1 MTILPNGI
9 EVEGLVRD
17 FKGGVRAVDGI
28 DLTVEPG
35 EIYGF
40 LGPNGAGKSTTVLML
55 TTLLPPSSG
64 TARVAGHDIVREG
77 PEVRRAIGAALQEA
91 ALDPLLTGREHMRLQ
106 TTLQGVPK
114 AERRPRGDALLER
127 VGLMEAADR
136 KVRGYSGGMKRR
148 LDLALALV
156 HHPRILFLDE
166 PTTGLDPQSRA
177 DMWQE
182 VARLAH
188 DDGVTVFLT
197 TQYLE
202 EADVLAD
209 RIAIIDHGK
218 IVARGTPERAEGG
231 DRAADAGGRAGRAR
245 RARGG
250 GRGPGAVRHA
260 GDGAAGRDR
269 GATARQRRPA
279 ARRRARARRRE
290 PDRDRLPP
298 ARAHARRRLPRED
311 RPQARR
317 RRARRGAR
325 GGARVRYQVLEMA
338 RRSILQT
345 LRQPALVI
353 PPIVFPLIMM
363 AINTGGLHAATNLPG
378 FPADTYLDFA
388 IAVPFMQCSL
398 FACINAGAAL
408 ARDVE
413 TGFLKRLAMTPMQRA
428 ALLIGHLG
436 GVMVVSLVSA
446 LIYVAVGFAAGMDFQ
461 AGFWGVP
468 ALLVLAMLV
477 ALAFAA
483 IGAFVGLRS
492 GSGETVQGFF
502 PLFFVLLFL
511 SSMSLPRPL
520 IEQDWF
526 RFIATYNPV
535 SYLIEGI
542 RSFIITGWDAEA
554 LALGF
559 GIAIAVA
566 AAAIIAAS
574 GALRT
579 RLVRT

>member
-1 MTILPNGI
+1 M
-9 EVEGLVRD
+9 
-17 FKGGVRAVDGI
+17 
-28 DLTVEPG
+28 
-35 EIYGF
+35 
-40 LGPNGAGKSTTVLML
+40 
-55 TTLLPPSSG
+55 
-64 TARVAGHDIVREG
+64 AGHDIVREG
-77 PEVRRAIGAALQEA
+77 PQVRRAIGAALQEA

-188 DDGVTVFLT
+188 EDGVTVFLT

-209 RIAIIDHGK
+209 RIAIIDQGK
-218 IVARGTPERAEGG
+218 IVARGTPDELKAEI
-231 DRAADAGGRAGRAR
+231 GR
-245 RARGG
+245 
-250 GRGPGAVRHA
+250 PTLEVE
-260 GDGAAGRDR
+260 
-269 GATARQRRPA
+269 PA
-279 ARRRARARRRE
+279 EA
-290 PDRDRLPP
+290 
-298 ARAHARRRLPRED
+298 
-311 RPQARR
+311 
-317 RRARRGAR
+317 RRARRGRPACWSASAR
-325 GGARVRYQVLEMA
+325 RSRRGRARPPCGCTAASTSWPRSCARSTPRASRWPTSGCTRRRSTTCSSPRPVASSRAASPPRSPRRCRVRSQVFEMA

-345 LRQPALVI
+345 LRQPALII

-446 LIYVAVGFAAGMDFQ
+446 LIYLVVGFAAGMDFK
-461 AGFWGVP
+461 AGALGVP
-468 ALLVLAMLV
+468 ALLAAGDAGV
-477 ALAFAA
+477 AGVRRA
-483 IGAFVGLRS
+483 GRVR
-492 GSGETVQGFF
+492 
-502 PLFFVLLFL
+502 
-511 SSMSLPRPL
+511 RP
-520 IEQDWF
+520 
-526 RFIATYNPV
+526 
-535 SYLIEGI
+535 
-542 RSFIITGWDAEA
+542 
-554 LALGF
+554 ALGL
-559 GIAIAVA
+559 GRDRAGLLPAVLRPALPVLDEPA
-566 AAAIIAAS
+566 AAADRAGLVPLHRDLQPGLVPDRGHPLVHHHRLGRRGAGARLRGRDRGGGRRRSPRQS